1 MAYVCQSCGGIVTAW
16 SPTQGGP
23 ASKWYPEAGAV
34 DPSIPQPAGEY
45 LKQAKESLH
54 SPAGAAMLAASAV
67 DAMLKAKGFKK
78 GELFERI
85 NMARDAHAITP
96 DMATWAHQ
104 VRLDANEPRH
114 ADEVKPLPTA
124 EEAQRT
130 VEFAEALGEILFVL
144 PSRVTRGVEQSKPAG
159 T

>member
-1 MAYVCQSCGGIVTAW
+1 
-16 SPTQGGP
+16 
-23 ASKWYPEAGAV
+23 
-34 DPSIPQPAGEY
+34 
-45 LKQAKESLH
+45 
-54 SPAGAAMLAASAV
+54 MLAASAV